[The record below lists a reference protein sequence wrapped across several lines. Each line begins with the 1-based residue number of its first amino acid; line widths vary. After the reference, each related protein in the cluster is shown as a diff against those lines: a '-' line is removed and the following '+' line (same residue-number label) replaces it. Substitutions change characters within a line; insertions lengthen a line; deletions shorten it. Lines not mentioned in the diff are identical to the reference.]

1 MKPRKT
7 TATKRRSKKATP
19 ASATPGE
26 SPNESDSGNNH
37 TLHELIAMEAYF
49 CAERRGFAPGCELDD
64 WLEAEARVNARRQ
77 QIRANDTHE

>member
-7 TATKRRSKKATP
+7 QRRSKKATA
-19 ASATPGE
+19 ASATAGE
-26 SPNESDSGNNH
+26 SPNESDSGNDD

-49 CAERRGFAPGCELDD
+49 CAERRGFAPGSELDD

-77 QIRANDTHE
+77 

>member
-1 MKPRKT
+1 MKPRKST
-7 TATKRRSKKATP
+7 VTKRRSKKATP

-26 SPNESDSGNNH
+26 SPNESDSGNDH

-49 CAERRGFAPGCELDD
+49 CAERREFAPGSELDD

-77 QIRANDTHE
+77 QIRANDTRE